1 MAKKSSPPRTE
12 SEGTNWRE
20 LYRAAIL
27 ELDPSKLSVQIA
39 EAESALIKR
48 ERELVQETG
57 DNKKEEEQAL
67 DDAMY
72 FLRVLSRMLKREP
85 AAVSAIGETG
95 YAKVA

>member
-27 ELDPSKLSVQIA
+27 ELDPSKLSQRIA
-39 EAESALIKR
+39 EAETALIQR
-48 ERELVQETG
+48 ERELFQKTG
-57 DNKKEEEQAL
+57 GNIEEEQAL
-67 DDAMY
+67 DDGMY
-72 FLRVLSRMLKREP
+72 FLRVLSRMLKHEP

-95 YAKVA
+95 FAKVA